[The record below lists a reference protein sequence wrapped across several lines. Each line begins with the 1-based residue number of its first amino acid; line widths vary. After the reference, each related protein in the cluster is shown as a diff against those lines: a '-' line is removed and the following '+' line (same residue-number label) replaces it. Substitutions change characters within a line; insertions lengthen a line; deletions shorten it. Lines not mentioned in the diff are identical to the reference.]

1 MTGGETAVTDDGGE
15 PDDCPVY
22 EIYAYLLAEADD
34 DFAAEVY
41 EECATGER
49 LCGGCKEQ
57 AAELMQAF
65 LEEHQE
71 KREEAREL
79 LADLE
84 VDLDGDRR

>member
-1 MTGGETAVTDDGGE
+1 MLEWVIRLVGGPDVVGLRQQVGVQLVDRAVVG
-15 PDDCPVY
+15 
-22 EIYAYLLAEADD
+22 
-34 DFAAEVY
+34 FAAEVY

-57 AAELMQAF
+57 AAELMAAF

-71 KREEAREL
+71 RREEAQEL
-79 LADLE
+79 LADLG